1 MLMTAAAIG
10 YPTYPAPIM
19 AVSLDRV
26 LDLVHEVRSATD
38 VDSFAERALAS
49 LTELVPCGEITFNEL
64 DFERGEAEYERSVPG
79 TILGTELGEYFWSH
93 WNELPLCRPG
103 VGEEGVW
110 RTSDLITRARLHDLE
125 VYDTMLRPFGVEF
138 QVKVAL
144 AAPALR
150 SRAFLLSRSDRDF
163 SDREMELLELIRP
176 HLAEAY
182 WRVRA
187 SAQGL
192 SGRETEI
199 LRLVRAGLTNRDI
212 AAVLV
217 LSPATVRTHLEH
229 VFRKLG
235 VHTRMAAVD
244 AVSR

>member
-1 MLMTAAAIG
+1 M
-10 YPTYPAPIM
+10 
-19 AVSLDRV
+19 VSLDRV
-26 LDLVHEVRSATD
+26 LDLVHEVREATD

-49 LTELVPCGEITFNEL
+49 LTELVPCDELTFNDL
-64 DFERGEAEYERSVPG
+64 DFERGEAECERTLPAS
-79 TILGTELGEYFWSH
+79 ILGTELGEYFWGH
-93 WNELPLCRPG
+93 WRELPLCRPG
-103 VGEEGVW
+103 ISEPGVW
-110 RTSDLITRARLHDLE
+110 RTSDLITRSRLHGLE
-125 VYDTMLRPFGVEF
+125 VYATMLRPFGVEY
-138 QVKVAL
+138 QVKVSF

-150 SRAFLLSRSDRDF
+150 SRAFLVSRSDRDF
-163 SDREMELLELIRP
+163 SARELELLALIRP

-187 SAQGL
+187 SGHGL
-192 SGRETEI
+192 SGREIEI
-199 LRLVRAGLTNRDI
+199 LRLVRSGLTNRDI
-212 AAVLV
+212 AATLV